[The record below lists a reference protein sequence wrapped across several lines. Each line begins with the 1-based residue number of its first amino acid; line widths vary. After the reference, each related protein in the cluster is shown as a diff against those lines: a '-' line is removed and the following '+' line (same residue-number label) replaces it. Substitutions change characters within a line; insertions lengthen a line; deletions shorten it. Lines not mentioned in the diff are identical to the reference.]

1 MDEKIKIIYEDADLM
16 VIDKPG
22 GLVVTN
28 EGRTSKEL
36 TLEDWLKKERPNS
49 LERAGIVHRLD
60 KGTSGL
66 ILVAKT
72 PEALDYL
79 KKQFKSRKVKKKY
92 IALICGDLPREGGM
106 KVPIGRNKFS
116 FGKFG
121 VDVDG
126 KSAETRFVLISKYK
140 KNNKIY
146 SLVEIDLLTGRTHQ
160 IRVHFSNLR
169 WPLVGDV
176 LYSGEPFDPPAGRAG
191 KLRASA
197 SRPFLH
203 SHEISFVHPNGK
215 TVLFES
221 ALPIELN
228 EILKGYEKEG

>member
-1 MDEKIKIIYEDADLM
+1 MDEKIKIVYKDADLM

-28 EGRTSKEL
+28 EGRVSKEL
-36 TLEDWLKKERPNS
+36 TLEDWLKRERPNS

-72 PEALDYL
+72 LEALNYL
-79 KKQFKSRKVKKKY
+79 KRQFKNRKVKKKY
-92 IALICGDLPREGGM
+92 IALICGDLPREGEM
-106 KVPIGRNKFS
+106 KVPIGRNKFG

-126 KSAETRFVLISKYK
+126 KSAETSFVLISKYK
-140 KNNKIY
+140 KNNRIY
-146 SLVEIDLLTGRTHQ
+146 SLVEIDLMTGRTHQ

-176 LYSGEPFDPPAGRAG
+176 LYGGEKSLID
-191 KLRASA
+191 
-197 SRPFLH
+197 RPFLH
-203 SHEISFVHPNGK
+203 SHKISFIHPNGK

-221 ALPIELN
+221 DLPIELN